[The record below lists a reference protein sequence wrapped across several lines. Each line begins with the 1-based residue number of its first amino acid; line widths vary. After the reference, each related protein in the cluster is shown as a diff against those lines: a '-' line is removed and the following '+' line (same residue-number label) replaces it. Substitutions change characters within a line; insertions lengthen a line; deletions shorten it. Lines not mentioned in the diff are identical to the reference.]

1 MQEVT
6 ISMER
11 FQQLIRA
18 EQDANH
24 LKALITDKFE
34 NYGTIDR
41 EDMKML
47 CILYCGYNRTEGQT

>member
-18 EQDANH
+18 EQDANQ
-24 LKALITDKFE
+24 LKALITDKLE
-34 NYGTIDR
+34 HYGTIDR
-41 EDMKML
+41 EVMKIL
-47 CILYCGYNRTEGQT
+47 SVLYCGYNRTEG